1 MMEIKVKDV
10 VWKVNLNNEWYEII
24 VCIHLIE
31 REKFPFNFCAR
42 CVDDIQTNNGYYG
55 WNA

>member
-1 MMEIKVKDV
+1 MMEIKVKD

-24 VCIHLIE
+24 VCIQLIE
-31 REKFPFNFCAR
+31 REKFPLNFCAR

-55 WNA
+55 RNA